1 MTALQPRLASGIIL
15 LVAIWVC
22 WISFSQTP
30 AEAFLFPRLI
40 SVAFVILAG
49 WTFART
55 LLDHQAAEGGLTR
68 ELVKSFL
75 PGVVVAGIYVF
86 FAAKWLG
93 FYTSSAIAFIV
104 ILSLY
109 DPAPHNQVRTW
120 LKRLAI
126 AAGYL
131 AVMYLLFSV
140 VLKVF
145 TPRGLFI

>member
-15 LVAIWVC
+15 LVAVWVC
-22 WISFSQTP
+22 WISFSQSP

-40 SVAFVILAG
+40 SVAFVALAG
-49 WTFART
+49 WTFLRS
-55 LLDHQAAEGGLTR
+55 LLERRITEGGVTLD
-68 ELVKSFL
+68 LVKSIL
-75 PGVVVAGIYVF
+75 PGVLVAGLYIF

-93 FYTSSAIAFIV
+93 FYTSSTIAFLV
-104 ILSLY
+104 ILSLH
-109 DPAPHNQVRTW
+109 DPAPHDQVRTW
-120 LKRLAI
+120 ARRLAI
-126 AAGYL
+126 TAAYL

>member
-15 LVAIWVC
+15 LVAVWVC
-22 WISFSQTP
+22 WISFSQSP

-40 SVAFVILAG
+40 SVAFVALAG
-49 WTFART
+49 WTFLRS
-55 LLDHQAAEGGLTR
+55 LLERQAAEGGITLD
-68 ELVKSFL
+68 LVKKLL
-75 PGVVVAGIYVF
+75 PGVVVAGIYIF

-93 FYTSSAIAFIV
+93 FYTSSTIAFLV
-104 ILSLY
+104 ILSLH
-109 DPAPHNQVRTW
+109 DPAPHDEVRTW
-120 LKRLAI
+120 VRRLAI
-126 AAGYL
+126 TAAYL

>member
-15 LVAIWVC
+15 LVSIWVC

-40 SVAFVILAG
+40 SVAFVALAG
-49 WTFART
+49 WTFARA
-55 LLDHQAAEGGLTR
+55 LLDPRTAEGGITR
-68 ELVKSFL
+68 ELVWNIL
-75 PGVVVAGIYVF
+75 PGVVVAGVYVF

-93 FYTSSAIAFIV
+93 FYTSSAIAFVV
-104 ILSLY
+104 ILSLF
-109 DPAPHNQVRTW
+109 DPAPHDQVRTW
-120 LKRLAI
+120 LKRLAVT
-126 AAGYL
+126 AGYL
-131 AVMYLLFSV
+131 AVMYFLFSI

>member
-15 LVAIWVC
+15 LVAVWVC
-22 WISFSQTP
+22 WISFSQSP

-40 SVAFVILAG
+40 SVAFVALAG
-49 WTFART
+49 WTFLRS
-55 LLDHQAAEGGLTR
+55 LLERRIVEGGVTLD
-68 ELVKSFL
+68 LVKTIL
-75 PGVVVAGIYVF
+75 PGVLVAGLYIF

-93 FYTSSAIAFIV
+93 YYTSSTIAFLV
-104 ILSLY
+104 ILSLH
-109 DPAPHNQVRTW
+109 DPASHAQVRTW
-120 LKRLAI
+120 ARRLVI
-126 AAGYL
+126 TAAYL